1 MKKLLIALAA
11 VAITATSYAQGQFV
25 FVNRAVGFFDVPVYI
40 SGTTTGA
47 GSLGDV
53 RAQLWTADGNTMLA
67 ESTFRSSD
75 PTSVQ
80 SAYFFNQDVTVEGN
94 TGQALDVELR
104 FLLNGALINSAESD
118 FTFTVTPAVAPNPPS
133 RIGGYDTGL
142 NNGIDGALYVVP
154 EPSTIA
160 LAVLGVGAFLLRR
173 RKK

>member
-1 MKKLLIALAA
+1 MKKLIIALAA
-11 VAITATSYAQGQFV
+11 VAMAATSYGQGQFV

-40 SGTTTGA
+40 QDTTTGA

-53 RAQLWTADGNTMLA
+53 RAQLWTADGGTMLA

-75 PTSVQ
+75 PGSVQ
-80 SAYFFNQDVTVEGN
+80 SAYFFNQDVTVDGN
-94 TGQALDVELR
+94 TGTPLDVELR
-104 FLLNGALINSAESD
+104 FLLDGNLINGAGD

-133 RIGGYDTGL
+133 RIGGFEAGL
-142 NNGIDGALYVVP
+142 NGGVDGPLYVVP